1 MRGLARLKLVA
12 KTIQSIKPS
21 ISGLRLK
28 ARAVKAIAVVLIT
41 IGQTTVDTTSLT
53 QTLNDLLPLII
64 AMISLAI
71 PLIFIKYIMRFLEK
85 ILSGFG

>member
-1 MRGLARLKLVA
+1 MKVIGRIKGFARKLYLYKKYMVVILAVA
-12 KTIQSIKPS
+12 
-21 ISGLRLK
+21 
-28 ARAVKAIAVVLIT
+28 
-41 IGQTTVDTTSLT
+41 QTTVDTTSLT